1 MDAVPI
7 SVRIPS
13 LEFSALSI
21 GTDLELNSGGFHLA
35 ADQNSIHL
43 RDGFLCALVRDNSG
57 TLQYSEINLNGSL
70 SLMQLSNGG
79 FIPSV
84 RSVMERPANIQQDK
98 SCMVRV
104 VCKTSVFYVIFA
116 HGY

>member
-1 MDAVPI
+1 MDVVPI

-21 GTDLELNSGGFHLA
+21 GTDLEPNSGGFHLA

-57 TLQYSEINLNGSL
+57 TLQYSEIDLNGSL

-79 FIPSV
+79 FIHS
-84 RSVMERPANIQQDK
+84 
-98 SCMVRV
+98 
-104 VCKTSVFYVIFA
+104 
-116 HGY
+116 GL